1 MYFSKN
7 YPSLIFL
14 IKNRYTLVNKEKQL
28 SFLSYA
34 VILLLS
40 TLSFRSVNNLIGTTV
55 PLQSKYLLS
64 FTDEN
69 VGLLTSLMFLINF
82 LTIFFINTRLRGR
95 IRKIAFVSSYWILAL
110 LLPMLFDADKFTIF
124 VYAAASGFIFGIINP
139 NIINAASME
148 NDSYKLERLLSLYS
162 TGLSISLIIGPLI
175 ETYYLKFYS
184 YNVMYLIFIPLGLIG
199 AFSSIF
205 LKINIPEEIRGNDRI
220 QNRKGLLAS
229 IITNTTYN
237 IPFAAMV
244 SFLPIYVIDRFNVSS
259 QLAYFT
265 FIPFYTVSFLTR
277 LSMTIRPFKNL
288 LFPLLTSFL
297 LTAIGIAGLFTSENF
312 LIMLL
317 FIIILGIPHG
327 AIFPM
332 STILISRT
340 TTKGERNKANSYFLA
355 INNGFFVIVP
365 IVIGVES
372 LYIGLKYAFLSL
384 LVPIMILPI
393 IFIKLYGKES
403 FLTY

>member
-1 MYFSKN
+1 
-7 YPSLIFL
+7 
-14 IKNRYTLVNKEKQL
+14 
-28 SFLSYA
+28 
-34 VILLLS
+34 
-40 TLSFRSVNNLIGTTV
+40 
-55 PLQSKYLLS
+55 
-64 FTDEN
+64 
-69 VGLLTSLMFLINF
+69 MFLINF

-199 AFSSIF
+199 AVSSIF

-220 QNRKGLLAS
+220 QNRKGLVAS